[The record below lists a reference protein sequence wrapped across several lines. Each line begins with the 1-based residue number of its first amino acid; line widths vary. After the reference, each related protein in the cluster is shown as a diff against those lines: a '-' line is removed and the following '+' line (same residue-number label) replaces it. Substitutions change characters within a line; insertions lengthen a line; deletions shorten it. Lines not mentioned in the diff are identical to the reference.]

1 MFFADWL
8 TNKWARLLPFS
19 FLQVRMDHRHYSPA
33 GLSESELD
41 ESSSTAS
48 SPMSISSAEA
58 SSPYDSS
65 RLHVGDEDPTDSS
78 FSTSVSSPP
87 PSPAESTQSSTTTS
101 CSNNN
106 YQWSSNPYNNG
117 SKSVR
122 WFRDDRGLWSE
133 RSSNRRNSP
142 YSRTTTPSSN
152 KHHLEHKE
160 VSEVLIDAVQRED
173 QNQLRHLLAKSAA
186 HVNVLGQEGDS
197 PLHRSCRQGNLDT
210 VKLLVSFLLLFPFPV
225 NWFVHV
231 IFNDFLISLIDKIGS
246 LRSRSGIS
254 QPRGMEPTALGR
266 TQRMRRR
273 RCLPFVPHAAAV
285 IKNRL
290 LLDSSSCCCCRMS
303 QVKYSWM
310 AFECCWNPESLWLA
324 HLYCLPLIVSELHFY
339 ASCALVKHS
348 STLRTTFCLLQVA
361 EIFLPQSLGFRYVE
375 Y

>member
-1 MFFADWL
+1 MVAMGLMVALFVSQTYKFMQY
-8 TNKWARLLPFS
+8 NK
-19 FLQVRMDHRHYSPA
+19 
-33 GLSESELD
+33 
-41 ESSSTAS
+41 T
-48 SPMSISSAEA
+48 
-58 SSPYDSS
+58 
-65 RLHVGDEDPTDSS
+65 
-78 FSTSVSSPP
+78 
-87 PSPAESTQSSTTTS
+87 
-101 CSNNN
+101 
-106 YQWSSNPYNNG
+106 
-117 SKSVR
+117 
-122 WFRDDRGLWSE
+122 
-133 RSSNRRNSP
+133 
-142 YSRTTTPSSN
+142 
-152 KHHLEHKE
+152 
-160 VSEVLIDAVQRED
+160 SEVLIDAVQRED

-290 LLDSSSCCCCRMS
+290 LLDSSSCCCCCCRMS

-310 AFECCWNPESLWLA
+310 AFECCWNPESFILFASYCVRATLLCVVCSSETFVDFTDNILSLA
-324 HLYCLPLIVSELHFY
+324 SRGNISPTKPWFQICGILSPL
-339 ASCALVKHS
+339 
-348 STLRTTFCLLQVA
+348 
-361 EIFLPQSLGFRYVE
+361 FL
-375 Y
+375 